1 MNDNVKTV
9 FKLLGV
15 EPNERFKIKVGNN
28 ITEGFYFLDETLAIY
43 NVKNIMGFNDDVDK
57 TKQGILRLLLTGMY
71 QIVKVS
77 KKIKMRDLDKITY
90 KNWMLRFCDLGFDSS
105 PAKCS
110 TCPFNSLPCNPIS
123 TDCWINHKYL
133 LSNEFLD
140 QEIEVI

>member
-57 TKQGILRLLLTGMY
+57 IKQGILRLLLTGMY

-90 KNWMLRFCDLGFDSS
+90 KNWMLRFCDFG
-105 PAKCS
+105 
-110 TCPFNSLPCNPIS
+110 
-123 TDCWINHKYL
+123 
-133 LSNEFLD
+133 
-140 QEIEVI
+140 V